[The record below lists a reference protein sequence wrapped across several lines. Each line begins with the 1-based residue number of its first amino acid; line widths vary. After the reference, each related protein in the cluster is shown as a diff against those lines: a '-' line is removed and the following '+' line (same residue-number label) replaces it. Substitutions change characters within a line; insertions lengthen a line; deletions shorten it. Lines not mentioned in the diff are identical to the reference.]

1 MISHKLKI
9 IVTVLCLFIHSQT
22 QANPKDIDIAIA
34 SDGQSEW
41 GSAVV
46 TQLQENL
53 DSLGGSDFRFKL
65 IANQSLTADWTA
77 NGANQV
83 VTRALL
89 DKNVE
94 IVVAL
99 GVLTSSNAINRKLS
113 KPMIAA
119 SVIDASG
126 QGFPV
131 TQQGTSGVENLHY
144 LASNVDIFAE
154 INRFQMA
161 TGANHIAL
169 LVEGNIASSVPI
181 ASENIRSGAQNLD
194 FKVTTVSV
202 DDNNPA
208 AVISRLPVDVD
219 AVFALPMLRLSP
231 ASHQALVAALNQRN
245 LPSFSSMGKADVIAG
260 YLMGA
265 SILPSSMQL
274 SRQLAVDIRD
284 IALGRSASSL
294 NVSMDVKDRLILNF
308 ETARAIG
315 YEPPFSILFEADA
328 INELPKGGRVIS
340 LASAVEE
347 SLTRNLSVAIAV
359 EDFRSAKQDTRIARS
374 SLLPQLS
381 ASVNADA
388 RDRDLVGTG
397 PTRTTNA
404 GLLLSQNLYSE
415 SKLSNYTSSKYF
427 QDAQASSLESTQ
439 LDVIQDTAES
449 YLNVLIA
456 KTEKDI
462 QRDNLKLT
470 RANLERA
477 QFRYEVGSTNRSEVY
492 RFETELGSALQSV
505 SNARSTYTQS
515 ENTLNRLLQR
525 PIEDRFETQE
535 PDLAGLRIFGDA
547 RLEKFISSPQNARI
561 FQDFLVQESL
571 ENAPELDSLESQI
584 LAQERL
590 LLAAKRKRYVPDVDL
605 VGSVDRT
612 VRDRG
617 TQIPTNFDE
626 DWSIGIEVS
635 LTLYQGS
642 QISAERS
649 QAQIALRRLQL
660 LLQQSTDVIETS
672 TRNAFAQAG
681 ASRRNIEFSEK
692 AVVAALKTLEL
703 VTDSYERGSAPYIDL
718 IDAQN
723 SLLVAKLSATSATYG
738 HLDDLIELQRAIGFF
753 DFAVQASEE
762 EAWFNKLTE
771 YTRNYGIQP

>member
-1 MISHKLKI
+1 
-9 IVTVLCLFIHSQT
+9 
-22 QANPKDIDIAIA
+22 
-34 SDGQSEW
+34 
-41 GSAVV
+41 
-46 TQLQENL
+46 
-53 DSLGGSDFRFKL
+53 
-65 IANQSLTADWTA
+65 
-77 NGANQV
+77 
-83 VTRALL
+83 
-89 DKNVE
+89 
-94 IVVAL
+94 
-99 GVLTSSNAINRKLS
+99 
-113 KPMIAA
+113 
-119 SVIDASG
+119 
-126 QGFPV
+126 
-131 TQQGTSGVENLHY
+131 
-144 LASNVDIFAE
+144 
-154 INRFQMA
+154 
-161 TGANHIAL
+161 
-169 LVEGNIASSVPI
+169 
-181 ASENIRSGAQNLD
+181 
-194 FKVTTVSV
+194 
-202 DDNNPA
+202 
-208 AVISRLPVDVD
+208 
-219 AVFALPMLRLSP
+219 MLR
-231 ASHQALVAALNQRN
+231 
-245 LPSFSSMGKADVIAG
+245 G
-260 YLMGA
+260 
-265 SILPSSMQL
+265 
-274 SRQLAVDIRD
+274 
-284 IALGRSASSL
+284 
-294 NVSMDVKDRLILNF
+294 
-308 ETARAIG
+308 TAC
-315 YEPPFSILFEADA
+315 
-328 INELPKGGRVIS
+328 
-340 LASAVEE
+340 
-347 SLTRNLSVAIAV
+347 
-359 EDFRSAKQDTRIARS
+359 
-374 SLLPQLS
+374 
-381 ASVNADA
+381 
-388 RDRDLVGTG
+388 
-397 PTRTTNA
+397 
-404 GLLLSQNLYSE
+404 
-415 SKLSNYTSSKYF
+415 TSSKYF

-492 RFETELGSALQSV
+492 RFETKLGSALQSV

-617 TQIPTNFDE
+617 AQIPTNFDE

-635 LTLYQGS
+635 LPLYQGS

-723 SLLVAKLSATSATYG
+723 SLLVAKLSAASATYG